1 MTDYRRYR
9 VQGGCYFFT
18 LTLYDRRQHLLVEH
32 IEQLRR
38 SIRAVKDKHPF
49 HIDAMVVLPEHLHC
63 ILTLPEGDAN
73 FSMRW
78 RQIKS
83 GFSRQLPVVDIRS
96 KSRERKQERGI
107 WQRRFWEHVI
117 RDEQDFC
124 HHVDYIYFNPVKHG
138 WVDKVADWKYS
149 TFHRDVERGIY
160 LEDWGSG
167 YIEQVDDMGE

>member
-9 VQGGCYFFT
+9 AQGGCYFFT
-18 LTLYDRRQHLLVEH
+18 LTLNDRRQHLLVKH
-32 IEQLRR
+32 IEQLRHSFR
-38 SIRAVKDKHPF
+38 EVKQKHPF

-83 GFSRQLPVVDIRS
+83 GFSRQLPAFDIRS
-96 KSRERKQERGI
+96 KSRERRQERGI

-117 RDEQDFC
+117 RDQQDFN

-138 WVDKVADWKYS
+138 WVSKVADWQYS
-149 TFHRDVERGIY
+149 TFHRDVARGIY
-160 LEDWGSG
+160 LVDWGSG
-167 YIEQVDDMGE
+167 YVEQIDSAGE